1 MTQRSKFL
9 RIVPYVVVVG
19 VVYAAAFLTFEHLF
33 EATHGGSYFQ
43 NVVVV
48 LLGTVLTVVVTAILL
63 SEQSHSEENKER
75 HVEVFSKMVTRYE
88 RMIQLLVRAEEHG
101 RMDADERCKLHQAL
115 YDMSLFCSPSTL
127 STTTRF
133 LQARQDAGEGTPRV
147 SLFEVVACFRDDM
160 GLPLAPAS
168 AAQLATVE
176 QSILERRQQA

>member
-1 MTQRSKFL
+1 MNMNKFL

-63 SEQSHSEENKER
+63 SEQSRGEENKER
-75 HVEVFSKMVTRYE
+75 HVAVFSKMVTRYE
-88 RMIQLLVRAEEHG
+88 RMIQLLVRAEERG
-101 RMDADERCKLHQAL
+101 GMDADEQCKLHQAL

-133 LQARQDAGEGTPRV
+133 LQALEGPGEGGGRV

-160 GLPLAPAS
+160 GLPLAPKS

-176 QSILERRQQA
+176 QAILARRRA

>member
-1 MTQRSKFL
+1 MTQRSTFL

-33 EATHGGSYFQ
+33 KATHGGSYFQ

-75 HVEVFSKMVTRYE
+75 HVEVFNKMVTRYE
-88 RMIQLLVRAEEHG
+88 RMIQLLVRSEEQG
-101 RMDADERCKLHQAL
+101 GVDEQEQCKLHQAL

-133 LQARQDAGEGTPRV
+133 LEAQEAGGEARV
-147 SLFEVVACFRDDM
+147 SLFEVVACFREDM
-160 GLPLAPAS
+160 GLPLAPQS

-176 QSILERRQQA
+176 QAILARRRG